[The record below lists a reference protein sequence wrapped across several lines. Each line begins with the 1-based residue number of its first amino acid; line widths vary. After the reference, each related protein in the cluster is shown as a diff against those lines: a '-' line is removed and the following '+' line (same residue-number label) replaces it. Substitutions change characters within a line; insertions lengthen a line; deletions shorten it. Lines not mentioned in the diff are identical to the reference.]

1 MIKYLYRSHM
11 GGFYT
16 SDHELS
22 DVETHCDTCS
32 DWDDLLGIARNARD
46 LWALMVPEVSIFGSG
61 GVQLEHAYEVL
72 TGKPPRQ
79 IYKDTPPTDLDILV
93 QIASYLGGQ

>member
-1 MIKYLYRSHM
+1 MTYLYRTHL
-11 GGFYT
+11 GGFFT
-16 SDHELS
+16 TDHELTKE
-22 DVETHCDTCS
+22 ETYCDICG
-32 DWDDLLGIARNARD
+32 DWDECLGWAEDISD
-46 LWALMVPEVSIFGSG
+46 LWGLMAPEVSIFGSG

-79 IYKDTPPTDLDILV
+79 IYKDEPPTDLDVLA